1 MSYQYPPPPD
11 DDLVGKAKPS
21 FSLEHDTLPQQLSTP
36 VAKGQDFQPKT
47 LGRETARSY
56 ASSSLPPQGMHPSTE
71 PVLED
76 PSAVPAQGEKKK
88 NRLGYHRISIAC
100 THCRRRKIRCITS
113 RDDQAH
119 CVNCIRLKK
128 ECIFNP
134 VTPPAPMDSF
144 SKFAPR
150 APSSSRML
158 KSSSSSPSA
167 PNYAFDASK
176 EPILPAVTVPGF
188 QNLVLSS
195 SPVNDGNSF
204 SHVTKGPPML
214 NQAYSMGSPPLP
226 GWIPTEGIPATSR
239 SENASTPWRGY
250 PMESPIAPHYPPFN
264 STTTENSWTTGL
276 MDSGSRGEIAWSGFP
291 PSSRS
296 MSYSNDNLGN
306 SPQGQYML
314 MSMSQPDHRGHG
326 QIPDA
331 YPIPVPHAHSG
342 HQPALHHSSSF
353 SGPLQSSH
361 DTWTQ

>member
-21 FSLEHDTLPQQLSTP
+21 FPLEHDALPQQLSTP

-47 LGRETARSY
+47 LGREAARSY
-56 ASSSLPPQGMHPSTE
+56 ASSSLPQQGMHPSTE

-76 PSAVPAQGEKKK
+76 PSAVTAQGEKKK

-134 VTPPAPMDSF
+134 VTPPTPMDSF

-167 PNYAFDASK
+167 PNYAFDVSK

-195 SPVNDGNSF
+195 SPVNDGSSF
-204 SHVTKGPPML
+204 SQATKG
-214 NQAYSMGSPPLP
+214 
-226 GWIPTEGIPATSR
+226 TSR
-239 SENASTPWRGY
+239 SFERHGDILMLLRAANVEPSVQSGKPATAGLDVDGGHTSNLEVRGREHILARL
-250 PMESPIAPHYPPFN
+250 PHGIPHRTALPCLQLDDDRKLVDDWADGLGIPRRDGLEWFSAIQPIYVV
-264 STTTENSWTTGL
+264 
-276 MDSGSRGEIAWSGFP
+276 
-291 PSSRS
+291 
-296 MSYSNDNLGN
+296 
-306 SPQGQYML
+306 Q
-314 MSMSQPDHRGHG
+314 
-326 QIPDA
+326 
-331 YPIPVPHAHSG
+331 
-342 HQPALHHSSSF
+342 
-353 SGPLQSSH
+353 
-361 DTWTQ
+361 